1 VVQIGIASNH
11 SITGGKVGLGY
22 GILLKDLV
30 MELKFNIF
38 SVQKPEDYLVVSCKD
53 DPTIIDE
60 SNNQN
65 NRDHKNETSPL
76 VVNQGQDESPNLISD
91 MGMYHI
97 IQFQR

>member
-1 VVQIGIASNH
+1 
-11 SITGGKVGLGY
+11 
-22 GILLKDLV
+22 
-30 MELKFNIF
+30 MELKFYIF

-65 NRDHKNETSPL
+65 NRDHKNETLPV
-76 VVNQGQDESPNLISD
+76 VVNQGQDEPPNLISD

-97 IQFQR
+97 MQFQP